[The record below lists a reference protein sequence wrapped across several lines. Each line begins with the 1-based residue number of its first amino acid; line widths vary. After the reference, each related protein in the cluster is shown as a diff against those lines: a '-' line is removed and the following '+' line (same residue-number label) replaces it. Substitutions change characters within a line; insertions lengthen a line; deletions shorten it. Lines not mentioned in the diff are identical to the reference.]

1 MSVFRIGGQDVEL
14 DRNGVEAAMRGKT
27 PEQVRTHAVEVNS
40 QYWPPKQ
47 VLAEATGLDRLDFT
61 TQVARRILQRLGFRT
76 FRPS

>member
-1 MSVFRIGGQDVEL
+1 MAVFRVGGRDVEL
-14 DRNGVEAAMRGKT
+14 EREQVEAAMRGKS
-27 PEQVRTHAVEVNS
+27 PEPVRTHAVEVNG

-47 VLAEATGLDRLDFT
+47 VLAEVTDLDRLDFT